1 MTIAIIGATGHLGV
15 SICERLAKREPV
27 LLGYHQNVDRAKS
40 LEASLRASGSVAR
53 CVQVDIHNPDSV
65 ESFLSAADKLDGG
78 LTGVLSAEGS
88 AFPVLPLAEA
98 SSGDMLEML
107 QTDVIGSLN
116 LLRASVP
123 RLEKNGGGSIV
134 LFLTACIINTLA
146 NDALSSVPKNA
157 VAMMIRQL
165 AREAGP
171 ANIRINGVAPGVIET
186 DKVADMSQLPD
197 RVRDM
202 VETCLANTPMGRKG
216 TTGEV
221 AALCDFLLSGDAAYI
236 SGQVIAIDGAYSA

>member
-1 MTIAIIGATGHLGV
+1 MTVAIVGATGHLGV
-15 SICERLAKREPV
+15 AISERLAKRQPV

-40 LEASLRASGSVAR
+40 LETSLRTSGCVAR
-53 CVQVDIHNPDSV
+53 AVRVDIHDPDSV
-65 ESFLSAADKLDGG
+65 ASFLTIADELDGG

-88 AFPVLPLAEA
+88 AFPVTPLAEA

-116 LLRASVP
+116 LLRASIP
-123 RLEKNGGGSIV
+123 RLENNGGGSIV

-157 VAMMIRQL
+157 VAMMIRQI

-171 ANIRINGVAPGVIET
+171 ANIRINGVAPGVIDT
-186 DKVADMSQLPD
+186 DKVADMSALPD
-197 RVRDM
+197 RVRVM
-202 VETCLANTPMGRKG
+202 VETCLTNTPMGRKG
-216 TTGEV
+216 TTAEV
-221 AALCDFLLSGDAAYI
+221 AALCDFLLSGDAGYI